1 VELKQKIREIK
12 DFPQKGVCFKD
23 ITTLLKD
30 SQAFKYSIKSLAEL
44 VAEKKPDVIVG
55 PEARGFII
63 GAPLA
68 YELGIGFI
76 PARKPGKLPY
86 KTIEAQYK
94 LEYGSDIIQMHVDAI
109 TPGQKVVIADD
120 LLATGGTIFS
130 TVELVERLKGE
141 IVAIAFLI
149 ELTYLNGRENLS
161 KYDVHSIVKY

>member
-1 VELKQKIREIK
+1 MELKQKIREIK

-30 SQAFKYSIKSLAEL
+30 GQAFQDSIKSLAKL

-109 TPGQKVVIADD
+109 TPGQKVVIVDD

-130 TVELVERLKGE
+130 TIELIEKLQGE
-141 IVAIAFLI
+141 IVTIAFLI
-149 ELTYLNGRENLS
+149 ELAYLKGREDLS
-161 KYDVHSIVKY
+161 KYEVYSLIEY

>member
-1 VELKQKIREIK
+1 MDLKQKIREIK
-12 DFPQKGVCFKD
+12 DFPQKGICFKD
-23 ITTLLKD
+23 ITTLIKD

-44 VAEKKPDVIVG
+44 VEEKKPDVIVG

-94 LEYGSDIIQMHVDAI
+94 LEYGSDIIQMHVDAVS
-109 TPGQKVVIADD
+109 PGQKVVIADD

-130 TVELVERLKGE
+130 TIELVEKLKGE
-141 IVAIAFLI
+141 IVAIVFLI
-149 ELTYLNGRENLS
+149 ELTYLNGRENLNR
-161 KYDVHSIVKY
+161 YDVHSIIHY